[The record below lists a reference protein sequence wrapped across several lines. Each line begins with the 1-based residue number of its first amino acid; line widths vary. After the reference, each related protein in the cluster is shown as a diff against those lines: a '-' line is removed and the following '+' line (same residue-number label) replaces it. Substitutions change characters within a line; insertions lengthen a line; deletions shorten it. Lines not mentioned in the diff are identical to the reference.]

1 MVIAKKPI
9 RYKLVVNNRIT
20 QQIIKYNDLG
30 IITFSNRDLGGEIH
44 TQVNKENGITEYLK
58 DIIYGKTNG

>member
-9 RYKLVVNNRIT
+9 RCRLVVRIT
-20 QQIIKYNDLG
+20 QQIMKYNYLNT
-30 IITFSNRDLGGEIH
+30 ITFSNRDLVGEIR

-58 DIIYGKTNG
+58 DII